1 MNESATQWLY
11 TLPGLNDPFS
21 AISHLLG
28 AIAFIV
34 LGARLIRRGQA
45 SGSRT
50 AYLTIYAVTCVIL
63 FSISAVYHMT
73 AEGGAA
79 RAVMVR
85 LDHAAIFLLI
95 AGTFTPMHG
104 LLFRGWL
111 RWGPLAF
118 MWTIA
123 TAAIVIKTAFFD
135 EFPEAL
141 GLALYLGLGWLG
153 AVSAVLVARTHG
165 VTMVAPLLWGG
176 LAYSAGAIVD
186 FAGPPALLPGVIRPH
201 ELFHLAVI
209 AGALLHFSFTWRIAG
224 EQWNRRRSLVAAAT
238 GADGRRMTVLAS
250 RSNQ

>member
-1 MNESATQWLY
+1 MNEPATEWLY
-11 TLPGLNDPFS
+11 ALPGLHDPFS
-21 AISHLLG
+21 ALSHLLG
-28 AIAFIV
+28 AIAFVV
-34 LGARLIRRGQA
+34 LGARLIRRGRA

-50 AYLTIYAVTCVIL
+50 AYLVIYAVTCVFL
-63 FSISAVYHMT
+63 FSISAAYHMT
-73 AEGGAA
+73 AEGSEA

-135 EFPEAL
+135 EFPEPL
-141 GLALYLGLGWLG
+141 GLGLYLGLGWLG

-165 VTMVAPLLWGG
+165 LTMVAPLLWGG
-176 LAYSAGAIVD
+176 LAYSVGAVAD
-186 FAGPPALLPGVIRPH
+186 FAGQPLLLPGVIRPH
-201 ELFHLAVI
+201 EVFHLAVL
-209 AGALLHFSFTWRIAG
+209 AGALLHFSFTWRIAS
-224 EQWNRRRSLVAAAT
+224 EDWRRRRPLATAAAVN
-238 GADGRRMTVLAS
+238 DGRRITPPDSLS
-250 RSNQ
+250 KQ